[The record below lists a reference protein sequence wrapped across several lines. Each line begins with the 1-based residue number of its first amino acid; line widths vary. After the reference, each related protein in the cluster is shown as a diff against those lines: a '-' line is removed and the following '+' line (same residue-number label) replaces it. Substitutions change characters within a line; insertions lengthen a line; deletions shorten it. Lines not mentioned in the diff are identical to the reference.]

1 MAFRAA
7 EAVGGGVLAVDCMES
22 PEGLL
27 VHEVNGRA
35 EFRGLSSATKIDIAD
50 KIIDYV
56 VEVAK
61 K

>member
-1 MAFRAA
+1 
-7 EAVGGGVLAVDCMES
+7 MES